1 MHKKISFFLVFILS
15 IFFYNF
21 TAANITIIAFID
33 DEIITN
39 HDLNK
44 EIEYLKILNPQL
56 NQLNENQINK
66 IARNSLINEI
76 IKKKEV
82 KKFIDLQTQ
91 NQFIENQLNV
101 FLKRLK
107 LLNEQQFEDK
117 YSSKTYNISELKKK
131 LNLELFWNE
140 LIYNKYIN
148 QVKINENEIL
158 KKVELIDRQTK
169 KYFIYEISFNKNKD
183 ISDKELFNQIN
194 TSINEIGFE
203 NTANIFSVS
212 ETAKYGGQVGWV
224 NENTLSKNIRKEIET
239 MKIDDVSNPIEFGNS
254 YIILK
259 ITDIKIE
266 NFEINKEKELDNL
279 IQIETEKQLKQF
291 SKIYFDKAKIN
302 YQINEK

>member
-1 MHKKISFFLVFILS
+1 MLKKISFFLVLILS
-15 IFFYNF
+15 IFSYNF
-21 TAANITIIAFID
+21 SAANISIIAFID

-44 EIEYLKILNPQL
+44 EKEYLKILNPQL
-56 NQLNENQINK
+56 NQLNENQISK
-66 IARNSLINEI
+66 IAKNSLINEI

-82 KKFIDLQTQ
+82 EKFIDLQIQ
-91 NQFIENQLNV
+91 NQFVENQLNV

-117 YSSKTYNISELKKK
+117 YSSKTYNINELKKK

-158 KKVELIDRQTK
+158 KKVELINRKTK

-203 NTANIFSVS
+203 NTANIFSIS

-224 NENTLSKNIRKEIET
+224 NENTLSKKIQKEMKT
-239 MKIDDVSNPIEFGNS
+239 MKIDDISNPIEFGNS
-254 YIILK
+254 YIIFK

-266 NFEINKEKELDNL
+266 NFEINKEKELNNL

-302 YQINEK
+302 YTINEK

>member
-1 MHKKISFFLVFILS
+1 MLKKISFFLVLILS
-15 IFFYNF
+15 IFSYNF
-21 TAANITIIAFID
+21 TAANISIIAFID

-44 EIEYLKILNPQL
+44 EKEYLKILNPQL
-56 NQLNENQINK
+56 NQLNENQISK
-66 IARNSLINEI
+66 IAKNSLINEI

-82 KKFIDLQTQ
+82 EKFIDLQIQ
-91 NQFIENQLNV
+91 NQFVENQLNV

-158 KKVELIDRQTK
+158 KKVELINRKTK

-203 NTANIFSVS
+203 NTANIFSIS
-212 ETAKYGGQVGWV
+212 ETAKYGGEVGWV
-224 NENTLSKNIRKEIET
+224 NENTLSKKIQKEMKT
-239 MKIDDVSNPIEFGNS
+239 MKIDDISNPIEFGNS

-266 NFEINKEKELDNL
+266 NFEINKEKELNNL
-279 IQIETEKQLKQF
+279 IQIETEKQLKRF

-302 YQINEK
+302 YTINEK

>member
-1 MHKKISFFLVFILS
+1 MLKKISFFLVLILS
-15 IFFYNF
+15 IFSYNF
-21 TAANITIIAFID
+21 TAANISIIAFID
-33 DEIITN
+33 GEIITN

-44 EIEYLKILNPQL
+44 EKEYLKILNPQL
-56 NQLNENQINK
+56 NQLNENQISK
-66 IARNSLINEI
+66 IAKNSLINEI

-82 KKFIDLQTQ
+82 EKFIDLQIQ
-91 NQFIENQLNV
+91 NQFVENQLNI

-158 KKVELIDRQTK
+158 KKVELINRKTK

-224 NENTLSKNIRKEIET
+224 NENTLSKKIQKEIEK
-239 MKIDDVSNPIEFGNS
+239 MKIDDISNPIEFGNS

-266 NFEINKEKELDNL
+266 NFEINKEKELNNL

-302 YQINEK
+302 YTINEK